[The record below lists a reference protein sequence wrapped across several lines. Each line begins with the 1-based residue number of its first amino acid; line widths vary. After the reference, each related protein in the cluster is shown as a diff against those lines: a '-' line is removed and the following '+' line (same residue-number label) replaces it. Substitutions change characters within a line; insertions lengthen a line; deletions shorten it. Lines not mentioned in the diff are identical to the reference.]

1 MALTSIQKQ
10 DAYQFFIIAF
20 GAPTG
25 VEYMNQ
31 LNDAY
36 NAGMTTKQIV
46 NVYTTKPQF
55 EAQYPRF
62 ESNEQFAAKLIE
74 NVVGASATAEAKAQA
89 VADVIGSLNA
99 GWTKGDVVYQ
109 IFTNLA
115 AKDKADPEW
124 GATAQM
130 LENKVA
136 VAAYVTEELGVN
148 TTDLTKLASLIA
160 NVTAD
165 VASVDAAKAA
175 ALGANGE
182 TLVLTT
188 GSDDIVGTT
197 GNDKINGS
205 DLTLT
210 VFDEI
215 NGGDG
220 TDTLNLVFTDAM
232 LNVAGLEVNSVE
244 NVVIKAAASVGEDGA
259 AFDMSGWNGVN
270 TVAITGAGAGEA
282 IEVASAAKDSVTVSA
297 KGVVTLTDTTVAAI
311 VVNTTGDDS
320 EVEVNSGNANVTVT
334 TAGAGANVAINAA
347 DAAAVTVTTAGEAAA
362 VVIDAADAGA
372 VTVSVAGSDVALTA
386 DSADSVSVTGSA
398 AVNLEVAD
406 LGAVTLTSLVEVN
419 DADDATDDELV
430 QITATVTTVANT
442 ELNLTL
448 NGADVALE
456 ATDSDAGDVETD
468 ADLTKLNLTVAA
480 AALGNKLDLTSDTIT
495 DITVAGA
502 GNLDLTVDT
511 SVVTDINA
519 SAATGNISVTIGGEL
534 TSYAGGAGVDT
545 VTLESLPIE
554 ALDADEEG
562 TGKFA
567 TVIDGGAGDADVLV
581 VNAFVA
587 AEAADLGGDVVTD
600 AFTNAIKGF
609 EVLSLTEVDNEAVNA
624 ATFGISYVK
633 LAGDAVGFE
642 LTIANEGTV
651 EYTTAATE
659 SAIVV
664 AGAAAAAEA
673 AEDDAAAAA
682 AAADF
687 SLNLVLTGGD
697 DGIDIGALTVDNVG
711 VLTLASSGI
720 ADEEGEVDVNH
731 VVLEA
736 GAATSLT
743 ITGNAGLDLF
753 GTLTALETVAAGSFD
768 AGLAIDVS
776 SSEAEGGV
784 TITTGAGDDF
794 IIGSN
799 QNDTIVA
806 GAGNNTIKG
815 GAGADAIT
823 IGTGVNTLVYD
834 AATESTGLTVDVIT
848 GFNAND
854 LDADADATAFNT
866 FDLTALLGEVTFL
879 GSVANATLANTALTG
894 TAEVPSAN
902 LQVIYVTG
910 ENTLYADA
918 NGNGTIDAGDLAIQL
933 VGLVGTLTQDNFVA
947 MIP

>member
-1 MALTSIQKQ
+1 MALTIIQKQ
-10 DAYQFFIIAF
+10 EAYQFFIVAF

-31 LNDAY
+31 LDDAY
-36 NAGMTTKQIV
+36 GAGMTTKQIV

-99 GWTKGDVVYQ
+99 GWTKGDVIYQ

-136 VAAYVTEELGVN
+136 VAAYVTEELGVK
-148 TTDLTKLASLIA
+148 TTDLTELASLIA

-188 GSDDIVGTT
+188 DSDNIVGKA

-220 TDTLNLVFTDAM
+220 TDTLNLVFAEAAF
-232 LNVAGLEVNSVE
+232 NVAGLEVNSVE
-244 NVVIKAAASVGEDGA
+244 NVVIKAAGSVGQAGE

-406 LGAVTLTSLVEVN
+406 LGAVTLTSAVEVN
-419 DADDATDDELV
+419 EADEDELV

-456 ATDSDAGDVETD
+456 ATDSDADEVDTD

-480 AALGNKLDLTSDTIT
+480 AALGNKLDLTSGTIT

-502 GNLDLTVDT
+502 GNLELTVDT
-511 SVVTDINA
+511 SVVADINA
-519 SAATGNISVTIGGEL
+519 SAATGNISVTIEGNL

-545 VTLESLPIE
+545 VTLESLPVE
-554 ALDADEEG
+554 GFDADAEEF

-659 SAIVV
+659 SAIFV
-664 AGAAAAAEA
+664 AGAAAAFEA
-673 AEDDAAAAA
+673 AEDDAAAAAA

-720 ADEEGEVDVNH
+720 ADEEGEFDVNY
-731 VVLEA
+731 VVLDA

-743 ITGNAGLDLF
+743 ITGNAGLNLF
-753 GTLTALETVAAGSFD
+753 GANNLTALETVAAGSFD

-776 SSEAEGGV
+776 SSAAEGGV

-794 IIGSN
+794 IIGSD

-815 GAGADAIT
+815 GLGADAIT
-823 IGTGVNTLVYD
+823 IGTGVNTLVYG

-866 FDLTALLGEVTFL
+866 FDLNALRGEVTFL

-894 TAEVPSAN
+894 TVEAPSAN

-933 VGLVGTLTQDNFVA
+933 VGLVGTLTQDNFA

>member
-99 GWTKGDVVYQ
+99 GWSKGDVVYQ

-148 TTDLTKLASLIA
+148 TTDLAKLAALVA

-165 VASVDAAKAA
+165 VASVEAAKAA

-220 TDTLNLVFTDAM
+220 TDTLNLVFADAM
-232 LNVAGLEVNSVE
+232 SNVAGLEVNSVE

-259 AFDMSGWNGVN
+259 AFDMSGWKGVN
-270 TVAITGAGAGEA
+270 TVAITGAGADEA

-297 KGVVTLTDTTVAAI
+297 KGVVTLTDKTVAAI

-334 TAGAGANVAINAA
+334 TAGDGANVAINAA
-347 DAAAVTVTTAGEAAA
+347 DAAAVTVTTTGEAAA

-372 VTVSVAGSDVALTA
+372 VTVNVAGSDVALTA

-406 LGAVTLTSLVEVN
+406 LGAVTLKSTVEAN

-430 QITATVTTVANT
+430 QIAATVTTVANT

-456 ATDSDAGDVETD
+456 AIDADADEVDTD

-554 ALDADEEG
+554 ALDADDEG

-581 VNAFVA
+581 VA
-587 AEAADLGGDVVTD
+587 ADAADLGGDVVTD
-600 AFTNAIKGF
+600 AFSNAIKGF
-609 EVLSLTEVDNEAVNA
+609 EVLSLTGVDNEAVNA

-633 LAGDAVGFE
+633 LAGNADGFE

-651 EYTTAATE
+651 EYTTEATE

-664 AGAAAAAEA
+664 AGAADAFEA

-682 AAADF
+682 AAANF

-697 DGIDIGALTVDNVG
+697 DGIDVGALTVDNVG
-711 VLTLASSGI
+711 VLTLASNGI
-720 ADEEGEVDVNH
+720 ANEEGDVNGND
-731 VVLEA
+731 VVLNA

-753 GTLTALETVAAGSFD
+753 GTLTAIKTVAAGSFD

-776 SSEAEGGV
+776 SSAAEGGV

-794 IIGSN
+794 IIGSK

-815 GAGADAIT
+815 GLGADAIT
-823 IGTGVNTLVYD
+823 IGTGVNTLVYG
-834 AATESTGLTVDVIT
+834 AAAESTGLTVDVIT

-866 FDLTALLGEVTFL
+866 FDLSDLLGETFGTVTFL

-894 TAEVPSAN
+894 TAEDLSDN